1 MVTGG
6 IPTST
11 SLLFAYATGGTGT
24 GRLSSR
30 LGRVQASAR
39 RHSAGFGKELKVE
52 NNTPAGLRD
61 NYLKDFDRAARSL
74 PIERRAALRSSVVEH
89 LDDALAESA
98 DARDML
104 SAIAGLGEPDALV
117 REESQSSI
125 SPRRSG
131 RARHIILVAVAVLA
145 IIWAVLGLAAIVW
158 ALTDGPLWTLAA
170 GIVLV
175 VSGAVLTT
183 LCLRGVGARRGS
195 SKR

>member
-1 MVTGG
+1 M
-6 IPTST
+6 
-11 SLLFAYATGGTGT
+11 
-24 GRLSSR
+24 
-30 LGRVQASAR
+30 
-39 RHSAGFGKELKVE
+39 E